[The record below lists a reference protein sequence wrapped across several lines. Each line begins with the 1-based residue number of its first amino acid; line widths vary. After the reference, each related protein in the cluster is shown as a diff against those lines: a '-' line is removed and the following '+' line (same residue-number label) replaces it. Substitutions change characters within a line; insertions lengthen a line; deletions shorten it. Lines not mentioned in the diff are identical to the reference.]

1 MGAHRKSKEEMVQS
15 EDRKN
20 RNFWVP
26 IACEIACSKKEQK
39 TAVRKM
45 GFLEIT
51 LTNST

>member
-20 RNFWVP
+20 RNFWLP
-26 IACEIACSKKEQK
+26 IACEIACLKKEQK
-39 TAVRKM
+39 TAIRKM

-51 LTNST
+51 LANST